1 MLTNLMTGGYLEPAL
16 FNKESNSLAVES
28 AELCQEKESQMH
40 SISGDMEKA
49 DELQSLLKFVSKGT
63 MLTEFDDE
71 IFLKYVERITVQ
83 SRSEVTFELKCGLCL
98 RERLVD

>member
-1 MLTNLMTGGYLEPAL
+1 M
-16 FNKESNSLAVES
+16 ES

-83 SRSEVTFELKCGLCL
+83 SRSEVTFELNCGLCL